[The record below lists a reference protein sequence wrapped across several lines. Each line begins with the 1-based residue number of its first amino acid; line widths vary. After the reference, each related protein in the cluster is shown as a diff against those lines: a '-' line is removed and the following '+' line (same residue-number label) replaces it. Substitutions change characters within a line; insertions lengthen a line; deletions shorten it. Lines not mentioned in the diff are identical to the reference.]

1 MGKCKTLRGPDA
13 ILRQIEKVIS
23 DNEEKKKA
31 KEEKTSGKEE
41 TIKEKGPEKV
51 VEWTQDEQNMLQ
63 KALKQYP
70 ASMDA
75 GERWA
80 KISEMVGGNKTK
92 KDCLNRVK
100 EIKAM
105 MKKK

>member
-1 MGKCKTLRGPDA
+1 
-13 ILRQIEKVIS
+13 VIS

-31 KEEKTSGKEE
+31 QEQKPKEDAAKERPAD
-41 TIKEKGPEKV
+41 KAL
-51 VEWTQDEQNMLQ
+51 EWTQDEQKLLE
-63 KALKQYP
+63 KALKQFP

-80 KISEMVGGNKTK
+80 KIAEMVGGNKTK

-100 EIKAM
+100 EIKAK
-105 MKKK
+105 MKKKD